1 MHRLLVTTLILTAAF
16 SGGFFALTPVARAQQ
31 CPPNTHLQT
40 IQTSGIDQ
48 TGLAIPST
56 VCVSDT
62 DTSGG
67 VGASVQTMAN
77 ATPPKAAP
85 GECSLTGGYT
95 FEGCIW
101 IPLMSWLGSW
111 FLTIGGGL
119 LQLAGTLFDTL
130 VYYVII
136 DFKTTLDTLSITG
149 AIDSG
154 WSIFRDFSNILIIG
168 IFVFI
173 AISIILGLKEFGQKK
188 LIANVLII
196 AVLINFSL
204 LFTKMII
211 DGSNFAAFQ
220 IYKQMVGPTA
230 FNAGVRGTPDIAG
243 SFLAPMGI
251 SGIWDDTY
259 LITKN
264 VGQQAKSATAGFMFG
279 LVGGLLL
286 LIAAAVLLY
295 GAFLIMARA
304 ILFIFLMLTAALAF
318 ATYLVPSLA
327 HGEYGWSAWW
337 KALFNNAV
345 FAPLIMLFL
354 AVSLAIVNAAG
365 AYKLACAT
373 ASTSPCAN
381 TLGDIIADPQKQ
393 LVSGGWTIIIVYIIG
408 IGLLFLSFRMA
419 SKFAGTISGFNLAA
433 AIPAY
438 GLGVLGRVGGV
449 LGRQAIGRPA
459 LNIGDRLQNRSGQ
472 TTGLARSL
480 YDFGA
485 QKFKGVAKSDF
496 NAMRTGFGSAVAGA
510 AGKKVDDIVG
520 KSIGGFV
527 GSQNATLK
535 RIAETARRT
544 KPDDDTKKAGQEDA
558 KNQLTRAN
566 TDAAYKAAMAE
577 NLHRDRT
584 ADHQSLEK
592 QLEEFTQQS
601 ERNINEMRK
610 GLSAAFEKVQRNPS
624 DTGAQAD
631 LQRIRRE
638 VQTAEQQQRQQISEQ
653 SENIKRAKTLT
664 DKAATN
670 VVSVDKTLNKMAK
683 EAGYNEWAYK
693 DAGDRAKEMAGG
705 FTALLH
711 ATGVSKKSREAFA
724 KKAAKEAGKQEQKHH
739 FQEKYGDALKAML
752 KDDGHDD
759 AHKPA
764 PKPAAT
770 DAHDEHHD

>member
-85 GECSLTGGYT
+85 GECSFSGGYT

-111 FLTIGGGL
+111 FLTVGGGL
-119 LQLAGTLFDTL
+119 LRLAGILFDTL
-130 VYYVII
+130 TYSVII
-136 DFKTTLDTLSITG
+136 NFKGTLTSLHITD
-149 AIDSG
+149 AIDNG
-154 WSIFRDFSNILIIG
+154 WTIFRDFSNILIIG

-204 LFTKMII
+204 LFTKIII

-220 IYKQMVGPTA
+220 IYKQMAGGTVGTDA
-230 FNAGVRGTPDIAG
+230 SSFDIAG
-243 SFLAPMGI
+243 GFLRPMGMT
-251 SGIWDDTY
+251 SVWSDSALVTAA
-259 LITKN
+259 
-264 VGQQAKSATAGFMFG
+264 VGKSTSSALQAFMFG
-279 LVGGLLL
+279 LIGGLLL
-286 LIAAAVLLY
+286 LVAALVLFY
-295 GAFLIMARA
+295 GCFLIIARA

-327 HGEYGWSAWW
+327 HGEYGWSSWW
-337 KALFNNAV
+337 KALFNNAI
-345 FAPLIMLFL
+345 FAPLVMLFL
-354 AVSLAIVNAAG
+354 AVSLTIVNAAG
-365 AYKLACAT
+365 QSINTSDGAT
-373 ASTSPCAN
+373 
-381 TLGDIIADPQKQ
+381 TLGSIIANPTQN
-393 LVSGGWTIIIVYIIG
+393 VSAWGVMLTYIIG